1 MTTRILT
8 GITPTG
14 TPHLGNYAG
23 AIRPAILA
31 SRRSD
36 VDSFYFLAD
45 YHALIKCDDPARIQR
60 SRLEI
65 AATWL
70 AGGLDVERATF
81 YRQSDIP
88 EIPELTWLLTCVSAK
103 GLLNRA
109 HAYKA
114 AVDRN
119 VEAGED
125 PDAGVTMG
133 LYSYPVLMA
142 ADILMFNAHKI
153 PVGRDQVQ
161 HVEMAR
167 DIGQRFNHLFGNGR
181 EFFVLPEAVIEENVA
196 TLPGLDGR
204 KMSKSY
210 DNTIPLFSPSR
221 QLKDAIA
228 RIVTDSRA
236 PGEPKDPDSSHLF
249 LLYSA
254 FASAEQVAAFRQE
267 LLDGLAWGEAKQ
279 RLFQLLDNELG
290 EARERYQALIAKPDD
305 IEDILLAGAAKAR
318 RIATPFIAELREAV
332 GLRSLREPLKSPES
346 GKKKV
351 AKAARLVSFRDDDG
365 SFRFRLLD
373 AAGEQLLLSRAFAD
387 GKAAGAVSKRLL
399 AGETADLRAEGNAFG
414 LWLDGEAVA
423 QSPAFADAAARDAA
437 IERTREALARVGRGK
452 TYLVDTFFESLP
464 FEQKV
469 RTHFHRFMKRVHE
482 ELKTLKGEKNPLT
495 IIGKRFADEARV
507 ICFDEF
513 FVSDITDA
521 MILATLLEELFKNG
535 VSLVATSNI
544 VPDGL
549 YKDGLQRARFLP
561 AIALLK
567 EHTEIVNVDSG
578 VDYRLR
584 ALEQA
589 ELFHWPLSE
598 QVEEE
603 MARSFKALTPDC
615 AKAQRD
621 EALMIENREIRARLT
636 CDDVAWFE
644 FRELCDGPRSQNDYI
659 ELAKIF
665 HAVLISNVEQM
676 GVTKDDMARRFINL
690 VDEFYDR
697 SVKLIISAEVELK
710 DLYSGGR
717 LEFEFQR
724 TLSRLLEM
732 QSHEYLTRPHRP

>member
-332 GLRSLREPLKSPES
+332 GLRSLREPLKSTES
-346 GKKKV
+346 GKKKA

-365 SFRFRLLD
+365 SFRFRLP
-373 AAGEQLLLSRAFAD
+373 GR
-387 GKAAGAVSKRLL
+387 
-399 AGETADLRAEGNAFG
+399 
-414 LWLDGEAVA
+414 
-423 QSPAFADAAARDAA
+423 SP
-437 IERTREALARVGRGK
+437 T
-452 TYLVDTFFESLP
+452 P
-464 FEQKV
+464 
-469 RTHFHRFMKRVHE
+469 
-482 ELKTLKGEKNPLT
+482 
-495 IIGKRFADEARV
+495 
-507 ICFDEF
+507 
-513 FVSDITDA
+513 
-521 MILATLLEELFKNG
+521 
-535 VSLVATSNI
+535 
-544 VPDGL
+544 
-549 YKDGLQRARFLP
+549 RFLP
-561 AIALLK
+561 RCRTGECREASA
-567 EHTEIVNVDSG
+567 TP
-578 VDYRLR
+578 LR
-584 ALEQA
+584 
-589 ELFHWPLSE
+589 
-598 QVEEE
+598 
-603 MARSFKALTPDC
+603 
-615 AKAQRD
+615 
-621 EALMIENREIRARLT
+621 
-636 CDDVAWFE
+636 
-644 FRELCDGPRSQNDYI
+644 
-659 ELAKIF
+659 
-665 HAVLISNVEQM
+665 
-676 GVTKDDMARRFINL
+676 
-690 VDEFYDR
+690 
-697 SVKLIISAEVELK
+697 
-710 DLYSGGR
+710 
-717 LEFEFQR
+717 
-724 TLSRLLEM
+724 
-732 QSHEYLTRPHRP
+732 